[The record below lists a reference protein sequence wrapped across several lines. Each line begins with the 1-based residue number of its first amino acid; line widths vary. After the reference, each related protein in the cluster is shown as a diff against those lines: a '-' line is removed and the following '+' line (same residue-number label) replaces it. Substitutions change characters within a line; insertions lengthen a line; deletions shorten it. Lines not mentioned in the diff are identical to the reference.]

1 MLLCF
6 VIGLIILIV
15 IVTPFAIYSVQTQ
28 SISSSMRTHPKTRG
42 GASVKVLALL
52 LSLISMVYY
61 AYINAIVFYYWCKGA
76 ITNPVPTL
84 AIRSRTRQ
92 SERGKSIF
100 RTTASKPTI
109 HIDLTES
116 GSDSG
121 VATREGAAT
130 RGGHPFR
137 GGGTSGVASRGGTNP
152 TADTAT
158 KGKRVVVTVE
168 KAIQIAE
175 EKRKRR
181 KPDWKI

>member
-1 MLLCF
+1 LLVF
-6 VIGLIILIV
+6 S
-15 IVTPFAIYSVQTQ
+15 F
-28 SISSSMRTHPKTRG
+28 
-42 GASVKVLALL
+42 
-52 LSLISMVYY
+52 VYY
-61 AYINAIVFYYWCKGA
+61 AYINAIVFCYWCKGA